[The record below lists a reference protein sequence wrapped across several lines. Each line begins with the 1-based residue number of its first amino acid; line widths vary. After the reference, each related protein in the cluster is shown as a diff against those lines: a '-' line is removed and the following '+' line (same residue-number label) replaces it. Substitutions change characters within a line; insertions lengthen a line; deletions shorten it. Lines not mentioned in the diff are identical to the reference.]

1 MEPYRVIHVPL
12 HLIFHRMFLL
22 AVLLFA
28 EVVAAVMEQFLFLLT
43 YLVRKKSVRFM
54 EIIVVFMM
62 IQDWITRNVMSVL
75 RKVGMD

>member
-1 MEPYRVIHVPL
+1 
-12 HLIFHRMFLL
+12 MFLL